1 MAVYKLFPI
10 ADATIYSGYPTMN
23 TGLDEILE
31 ASSNYKTSQLQVN
44 GTNPQASRFLIKFNQ
59 AEIQSLFSSN
69 IRAAS
74 WQANLR
80 CFVANSTGLSNT
92 TTLNINALAED
103 WNMGTGKFLD
113 SPETANGVSWTYRSY
128 SGSNAWTTSGFA
140 SGTTASFNLAKN
152 PDSAGGGV
160 WYTAS
165 QASQS
170 FTYYSDL
177 DINTN
182 ITSIVSNWS
191 SSAFQNYGVIVRQSS
206 SQEFIDN
213 ILGSV
218 TLQFF
223 SRDTHTIYPPQLE
236 IKWNDYSYNPG
247 SLNTLT
253 TLPATVLIADNPG
266 TFYSSSINVFRVNAR
281 PTYPVRVWQTASLYT
296 DNYALPTAS
305 YYAIKD
311 LDTDE
316 YVIDFDTTYTKLSCD
331 STGNY
336 FTLYMNGLEPE
347 RYYKILIQSTI
358 DNSTI
363 VFDEENVFKVV
374 NG

>member
-10 ADATIYSGYPTMN
+10 ADATIYTGYPTMN
-23 TGLDEILE
+23 TGLDEILDV
-31 ASSNYKTSQLQVN
+31 SSNYKTTQLQID
-44 GTNPQASRFLIKFNQ
+44 GSYPQASRFLIKFSQ
-59 AEIQSLFSSN
+59 PELQSLFSSR
-69 IRAAS
+69 IRTS
-74 WQANLR
+74 TWQANLR
-80 CFVANSTGLSNT
+80 CFVANSTGLSGT
-92 TTLNINALAED
+92 TALSINALAED
-103 WNMGTGKFLD
+103 WAMGTGKFLD
-113 SPETANGVSWTYRSY
+113 LPENANGVSWYYRSY
-128 SGSNAWTTSGFA
+128 SGSNAWTTTGFA
-140 SGTTASFNLAKN
+140 PGTTGSFNLSKN
-152 PDSAGGGV
+152 PNSAGGGV

-170 FTYYSDL
+170 FDYYSDL

-182 ITSIVSNWS
+182 ITSIVANWS

-236 IKWNDYSYNPG
+236 VKWNDFSYTTG
-247 SLNTLT
+247 SLSTLT
-253 TLPATVLIADNPG
+253 TLPATVGIQDNPG
-266 TFYSSSINVFRVNAR
+266 VFYPDSINTFRVNVR
-281 PTYPVRVWQTASLYT
+281 PTYPARTWQTASVYT
-296 DNYALPTAS
+296 NNYALPTAS
-305 YYAIKD
+305 YYAVKD
-311 LDTDE
+311 VDTDE

-331 STGNY
+331 ATGNY

-347 RYYKILIQSTI
+347 RYYKIMIQSTI
-358 DNSTI
+358 GTSTI
-363 VFDEENVFKVV
+363 VFDDNYIFKVV